1 MHSCVQAT
9 VQSRLFRPQT
19 PPWTSDALQFP
30 RHFRSRN
37 CNLKLMKVSEF
48 HSWGC
53 LVAIATTGV
62 ATDASATDLVT
73 THEMLR
79 SYQPPAH

>member
-9 VQSRLFRPQT
+9 VQSRLSPPQT
-19 PPWTSDALQFP
+19 LPQTSGALQLP
-30 RHFRSRN
+30 HHLRSQC
-37 CNLKLMKVSEF
+37 CNLQMKVFEV

-53 LVAIATTGV
+53 LVAIATTGA